1 MKVLMVSPCDLPVP
15 AVKGGAV
22 ATLIESL
29 VIQNET
35 YKQMDLTV
43 ISSSDGQAKEKSKA
57 YQHSDFIFL
66 KTPKFL
72 EYVDSFMDGVIQK
85 IKNTTES
92 KQYIRKLYVIYQIR
106 KILKNNSYDR
116 IVFQNSGYLIN
127 ALRDKKILKKYKN
140 RLYYH
145 LHNDIPDN
153 VYIPGVLACDL
164 ILISQYLTKKV
175 YNLCGSSAKDRI
187 HIVKNGFNCDYFM
200 QTLNTKEKEALKQ
213 SLGISSD
220 KKVIL
225 FAGRIVE
232 YKGVVELLDAFMEL
246 NRDDCILMIVGS
258 HNFGSGE
265 TSEFEKK
272 VKSSFSHLGD
282 KVIFTGFVPYDEMWK
297 YYKLADAAVFPSMW
311 EEPAGLVMIEAAA
324 AGIPVITTRSGGIP
338 EYLNHELAI
347 FVERDANI
355 ITNLKN
361 AILEVLNNQ
370 KIWEIHAAK
379 ASVFVK
385 NNFSEEIFYQNFV
398 QALIKKNL

>member
-29 VIQNET
+29 VIQNEAH
-35 YKQMDLTV
+35 KQMDLTV
-43 ISSSDGQAKEKSKA
+43 VSSSDEQAKEKSNV
-57 YQHSDFIFL
+57 YPNTNFVFL
-66 KTPKFL
+66 KTPNML
-72 EYVDSFMDGVIQK
+72 EHVDSLIDRVIQK
-85 IKNTTES
+85 IKKTTES
-92 KQYIRKLYVIYQIR
+92 KQYIRKVYVLYQIR
-106 KILKNNSYDR
+106 KILKNGSYDR
-116 IVFQNSGYLIN
+116 IVFQNSGYLLTV
-127 ALRDKKILKKYKN
+127 LRDKNILKRYKN
-140 RLYYH
+140 KLYYH

-153 VYIPGVLACDL
+153 VYIPGALACKF
-164 ILISQYLTKKV
+164 ILISQYLAKKV
-175 YNLCGSSAKDRI
+175 YALCGPSVKDSM
-187 HIVKNGFNCDYFM
+187 HIVKNGFDCNSFM
-200 QTLNTKEKEALKQ
+200 QELNPQEKEALKQ
-213 SLGISSD
+213 RLGISAE

-232 YKGVVELLDAFMEL
+232 YKGVAELLDAFTAL
-246 NRDDCILMIVGS
+246 DRDDCILMIVGS

-272 VKSSFSHLGD
+272 IKASFSHLKD
-282 KVIFTGFVPYDEMWK
+282 KVIFTGFVPYQEMWK

-338 EYLNHELAI
+338 EYLNDELAI
-347 FVERDANI
+347 FLDRDEHI

-361 AILEVLNNQ
+361 AISEVLNNEDRWNMQ
-370 KIWEIHAAK
+370 AKK

-385 NNFSEEIFYQNFV
+385 NNFSKETFYQTFV
-398 QALIKKNL
+398 QALTTKNL